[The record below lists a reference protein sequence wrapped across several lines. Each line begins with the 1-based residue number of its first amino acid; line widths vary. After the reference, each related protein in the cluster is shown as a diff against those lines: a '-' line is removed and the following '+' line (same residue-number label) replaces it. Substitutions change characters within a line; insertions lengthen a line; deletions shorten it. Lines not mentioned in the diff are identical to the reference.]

1 MLLEKFQP
9 DDGDKVLVIDSNK
22 DLPLNWRE
30 MLANNE
36 VELDEQWETLLEERE
51 NKLDGKECKNEIDDT
66 NKTNRSDN
74 IRDP

>member
-22 DLPLNWRE
+22 DLPFNWRE
-30 MLANNE
+30 LLTNNE
-36 VELDEQWETLLEERE
+36 VALDEQWQSFIEERE
-51 NKLDGKECKNEIDDT
+51 NKLDGEECKNEIDDT